1 MERETTPGERVAA
14 VLGTFDAAAVH
25 RAVAALPPP
34 EVAALARV
42 LAVPRR
48 LLQEDAAAARVLRR
62 RTLTLAPS
70 ARPDLALMLVAAC
83 NDDTIAA
90 LGDRHEDPTREDML
104 EVLDAI
110 VETHGRRT
118 VALMLAAYVDG
129 AAPCAAVFADLLDT
143 DERFSPDSFGTS
155 EAPDE
160 NGTPDAVDEHEAAS
174 EGEPGDPS
182 ATGITGAE
190 SAASVSTD
198 AEKEAR
204 RRERKERERAAKE
217 RRARQAA
224 AAEAARKRQKELRRR
239 ARG

>member
-14 VLGTFDAAAVH
+14 VLGAFDAAAVH

-90 LGDRHEDPTREDML
+90 LGDRHEDPTRDDMV

-110 VETHGRRT
+110 VEKHGPQA

-143 DERFSPDSFGTS
+143 DERFATDSLGPP

-160 NGTPDAVDEHEAAS
+160 NETPDADDEREAPS
-174 EGEPGDPS
+174 EGDPGAPS
-182 ATGITGAE
+182 AADSAPSADADAE
-190 SAASVSTD
+190 

-217 RRARQAA
+217 KRAHQAA

-239 ARG
+239 GRG